1 MRLSEITVNEDH
13 KGWNKYGLTAKNK
26 DGKFYSYRNGKLTG
40 EFDTQEELA
49 KHQHELI
56 KDE

>member
-1 MRLSEITVNEDH
+1 VKEDH
-13 KGWNKYGLTAKNK
+13 KGWNKYGLTAKHK

-49 KHQHELI
+49 KHQHDLI